1 MGENSWSKNKVDLT
15 DWLMLTESV
24 LSWSEKDENSMNK
37 INNKS
42 KIPKIDFSFSLDK
55 KYTLSTSVSQ
65 PMSHEVLL

>member
-1 MGENSWSKNKVDLT
+1 VGENSWSKNKVDLT